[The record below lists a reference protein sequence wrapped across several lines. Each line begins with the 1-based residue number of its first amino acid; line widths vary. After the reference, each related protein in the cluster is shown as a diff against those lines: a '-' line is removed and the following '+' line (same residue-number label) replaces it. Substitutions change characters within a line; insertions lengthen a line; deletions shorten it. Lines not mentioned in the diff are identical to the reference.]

1 MPDAK
6 IVFGANVGRIIASPL
21 GKSFT
26 AGQEAQVGAALA
38 GITLATGFNPA
49 RDIQEILV
57 ATPGGQKDAPALVLL
72 RGSFDTER
80 VHAFAKSSGA
90 QLE

>member
-1 MPDAK
+1 MHRAATFFAVVLSLAPLASAADSALLDLIMPDAK

-38 GITLATGFNPA
+38 GITLAG
-49 RDIQEILV
+49 V
-57 ATPGGQKDAPALVLL
+57 AND
-72 RGSFDTER
+72 DE
-80 VHAFAKSSGA
+80 
-90 QLE
+90 